1 MHLPDTCQ
9 LALHWLPISPKPR
22 DAQIVG
28 EFGWQTAQSQFFQKC
43 HLQRNNVQP
52 LVQCSISNNQL
63 SIHPLSCRLAELGC
77 NVPTTVQLYICAI
90 SCPLLSQIKIPN
102 TNSKS
107 SLNDSSVLHFLYA
120 ENGFSLLKAVLE
132 EKLNT

>member
-1 MHLPDTCQ
+1 MYLPDTCQ
-9 LALHWLPISPKPR
+9 PALHWLPISLKPG

-43 HLQRNNVQP
+43 HLQSNNVQP

-63 SIHPLSCRLAELGC
+63 SIHPLSCWLAEWGC
-77 NVPTTVQLYICAI
+77 NMLTTVQLYALFPAPC
-90 SCPLLSQIKIPN
+90 SLKQIKIPN

-107 SLNDSSVLHFLYA
+107 SLNDSLLHFLYA